1 MIARARQL
9 RPDLTRFINEALDL
23 EISSLD
29 DEEWNQLD
37 YLLEILGP
45 FRVCTDAIGATET
58 GPTIHHVFAI
68 YNELFDH
75 IDRQF
80 AKLQRKRVPWKVRMR
95 CALQNAAA
103 KLREYY
109 SRTYEDLGYLYA
121 CATILAPQYKLKA
134 FEGVN
139 WIAEKDEESWVCY
152 YYINCYFLSLTL
164 YSKISTNVSW

>member
-9 RPDLTRFINEALDL
+9 RPDLERLALEAPDFRIEFL
-23 EISSLD
+23 EN
-29 DEEWNQLD
+29 EEWSQLD

-45 FRVCTDAIGATET
+45 FRLFTDAIGATET
-58 GPTIHHVFAI
+58 GPTIHNVFAI

-80 AKLQRKRVPWKVRMR
+80 EKLQRKRTPWKVKMR
-95 CALQNAAA
+95 HALQNAAA

-109 SRTYEDLGYLYA
+109 SKTYEDLGYLYA
-121 CATILAPQYKLKA
+121 CATILAPQYKLKT

-139 WIAEKDEESWVCY
+139 WLADKDEQPWVCY
-152 YYINCYFLSLTL
+152 YFDCYFFF
-164 YSKISTNVSW
+164 